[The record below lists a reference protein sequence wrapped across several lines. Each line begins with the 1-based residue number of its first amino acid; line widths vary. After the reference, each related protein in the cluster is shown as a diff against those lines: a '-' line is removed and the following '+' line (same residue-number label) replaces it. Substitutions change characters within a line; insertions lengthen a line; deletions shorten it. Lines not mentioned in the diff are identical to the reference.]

1 MGLFPGDSLFTA
13 TVHSVAMFTRE
24 SLDLS
29 SCKVDKI

>member
-1 MGLFPGDSLFTA
+1 MGPFPGDPLFTA
-13 TVHSVAMFTRE
+13 TVHSVALSTRG